1 MKNLF
6 TFIVAL
12 FMATSVYAQ
21 GTYAVKVGDQVNAGD
36 KITSVENITLTYMEN
51 DGIAFAKGKK
61 TTNWAD
67 ADFTAYVCGTNSGK
81 LVKGAE
87 PTGCV
92 YKFETANAGTLT
104 VAIQLGPGKG
114 FHILDADFAEV
125 TPYSYNL
132 PSVKDGESQ
141 IFTQNEKKEN
151 IIAEKSNGIVTFN
164 VAAGGTYYVL
174 AAGTR
179 MGFYGFK
186 YLENE
191 KVTITDAGFATFAA
205 SYPVDYSANDL
216 VAYAVKYANGTL
228 TYNKING
235 IVPAKTA
242 VLLSGEAKEYTLAAA
257 GGAATTVDTDLKV
270 ADGETKG
277 AANIYCLAK
286 KNNVVGF
293 YQVAS
298 TVTIPA
304 NKAYLKIGTPTS
316 TSAKYYSIGIGG
328 NTTGIQAIHL
338 NSVKADG
345 IMYSLSGQR
354 VGKDYKGIVICNGK
368 KMIKK

>member
-21 GTYAVKVGDQVNAGD
+21 TETVKEWNFSNWQEEQFANNVSKDGLLFYAAEKNVVEVK
-36 KITSVENITLTYMEN
+36 S
-51 DGIAFAKGKK
+51 GKK
-61 TTNWAD
+61 TIDGTVYTKRFTFNSASDLTNLATPKRAIGIKVIGNCKITLAVSHPSKND
-67 ADFTAYVCGTNSGK
+67 GNRTLKV
-81 LVKGAE
+81 
-87 PTGCV
+87 
-92 YKFETANAGTLT
+92 GTLENQTLSELNSFELLPNNAKT
-104 VAIQLGPGKG
+104 VT
-114 FHILDADFAEV
+114 AE
-125 TPYSYNL
+125 YNGNKATEL
-132 PSVKDGESQ
+132 LLYCETNTIN
-141 IFTQNEKKEN
+141 IFDIKVSP
-151 IIAEKSNGIVTFN
+151 AS
-164 VAAGGTYYVL
+164 AL
-174 AAGTR
+174 ASSI
-179 MGFYGFK
+179 
-186 YLENE
+186 
-191 KVTITDAGFATFAA
+191 TITDAGFATFAA
-205 SYPVDYSANDL
+205 SYPVDYSANGL
-216 VAYAVKYANGTL
+216 EAYAVKYANGTL

-257 GGAATTVDTDLKV
+257 GGAATKVDTDLQV

-277 AANIYCLAK
+277 DGNIYCLAK
-286 KNNVVGF
+286 KTSNGVGF
-293 YQVAS
+293 YRVETGVQ
-298 TVTIPA
+298 IPA
-304 NKAYLKIGTPTS
+304 NKAYLEINES

-328 NTTGIQAIHL
+328 NTTGIQAIQQ